1 MSLDIQKNVPLA
13 PFTTFEIGG
22 EAKYFVEVSDGEE
35 IKEAI
40 QWAREKSTPFVI
52 LAGGSNVLI
61 PDKGLDALVI
71 KVVGDDHKIEG
82 NLLEANPGCNLL
94 SLIRAL
100 GEKGLGRWE
109 KLAGIPGSIGGAVRG
124 NAGAFGSE
132 IKDFLERVRA
142 FNIET
147 GEEREFGNAECEFAY
162 RDSFFKKN
170 PEWIVTRVFI
180 RLQTIDGSESKRLA
194 DETVAERE
202 RRHIQNVRAAGSFFM
217 NPVAPDRVVLM
228 FEKEKQVKSRGGRVP
243 AGWLIEKSGM
253 KGASVGYAQASLQ
266 HPNYIV
272 NNGNATASDVLAL
285 ADNIKRKVREQLEIE
300 LQEEAVIF
308 NF

>member
-253 KGASVGYAQASLQ
+253 KGASVGDAQASLR

-272 NNGNATASDVLAL
+272 NNGNATAFDVLVL
-285 ADNIKRKVREQLEIE
+285 AGNIKREVREQLGIE

-308 NF
+308 

>member
-100 GEKGLGRWE
+100 GEKGLGGWE

-142 FNIET
+142 FNVET

-228 FEKEKQVKSRGGRVP
+228 FEKEKQVKSRGGRVS
-243 AGWLIEKSGM
+243 AGWIIEKSGM
-253 KGASVGYAQASLQ
+253 KGAWVGDAQASLP

-272 NNGNATASDVLAL
+272 NNGNATAFDVLVL
-285 ADNIKRKVREQLEIE
+285 AGNIKREVREQLGIE

-308 NF
+308 